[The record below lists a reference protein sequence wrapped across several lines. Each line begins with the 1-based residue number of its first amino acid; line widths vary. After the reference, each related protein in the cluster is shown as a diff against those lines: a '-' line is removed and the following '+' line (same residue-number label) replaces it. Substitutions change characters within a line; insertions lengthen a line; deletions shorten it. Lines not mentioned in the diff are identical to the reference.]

1 MPFKVTPARLELIAD
16 ILCILGVVASIVLFA
31 AGGGEVASIP
41 LILLCLLPS
50 LLLSYILYAI
60 AKILQNTENI
70 LEHLK
75 NPAMLT
81 SQTDQH
87 QSEDNDLENE

>member
-16 ILCILGVVASIVLFA
+16 ILCILGVVVSIVLFA
-31 AGGGEVASIP
+31 AGGGEIGSLP
-41 LILLCLLPS
+41 LVLLCLLPS
-50 LLLSYILYAI
+50 LLLSYVLYAV

-75 NPAMLT
+75 NPALLT
-81 SQTDQH
+81 SQTPE
-87 QSEDNDLENE
+87 SEDDDLENE

>member
-16 ILCILGVVASIVLFA
+16 ILCILGVVVSIVLFA
-31 AGGGEVASIP
+31 AGGGEIGSLP
-41 LILLCLLPS
+41 LVLLCLLPS
-50 LLLSYILYAI
+50 LLLSYVLYAI

-75 NPAMLT
+75 NPALLT
-81 SQTDQH
+81 SQIPEPEND
-87 QSEDNDLENE
+87 DLENE

>member
-31 AGGGEVASIP
+31 AGGGEISSIP

-75 NPAMLT
+75 NPAFLT
-81 SQTDQH
+81 SQSNPT
-87 QSEDNDLENE
+87 EDNDLENE

>member
-1 MPFKVTPARLELIAD
+1 MPFKVTPYRLELIAD
-16 ILCILGVVASIVLFA
+16 ILCILGIVFSIILFA
-31 AGGGEVASIP
+31 AGGGEIASIP
-41 LILLCLLPS
+41 MVLLCLLPS

-75 NPAMLT
+75 NPALLT
-81 SQTDQH
+81 SKTAEP
-87 QSEDNDLENE
+87 EDNDLENE

>member
-16 ILCILGVVASIVLFA
+16 ILCILGVVASIVLFV
-31 AGGGEVASIP
+31 AGGGEIASIP
-41 LILLCLLPS
+41 LVLLCLLPS

-75 NPAMLT
+75 NPALLT
-81 SQTDQH
+81 SQSAEPED
-87 QSEDNDLENE
+87 DNDENE

>member
-16 ILCILGVVASIVLFA
+16 ILCILGVVVSIVLFA
-31 AGGGEVASIP
+31 AGGG
-41 LILLCLLPS
+41 ILAGILCLLPS
-50 LLLSYILYAI
+50 LLLSYVLYAI

-75 NPAMLT
+75 NPALLT
-81 SQTDQH
+81 SQTPEP
-87 QSEDNDLENE
+87 EDDDLENE

>member
-31 AGGGEVASIP
+31 AGGGEIASIP
-41 LILLCLLPS
+41 LVLLCLLPS

-75 NPAMLT
+75 NPALLT
-81 SQTDQH
+81 SQSDQP
-87 QSEDNDLENE
+87 EDNDLENE

>member
-16 ILCILGVVASIVLFA
+16 ILCILGVVGSIVLFA
-31 AGGGEVASIP
+31 AGGGIFAGI
-41 LILLCLLPS
+41 ICLLPS
-50 LLLSYILYAI
+50 LLLSYVLYAI

-75 NPAMLT
+75 NPALLT
-81 SQTDQH
+81 SQTPEP
-87 QSEDNDLENE
+87 EDDDLENE